1 MILDKVISDIHLL
14 KNQNLFDIDGL
25 QVFNNYD
32 LNDHQ
37 KHTQTIQLSI
47 SAPNSLGSFS
57 EDEYVNIYTN
67 QIKSEIAQCIYKKIH
82 SYIIDNAKVCFIDL
96 LDVSDNSGLVSI
108 PVQVIN
114 FQNGIYDIEYKCGK
128 LFNIIGSGRI
138 VSEYIVDS
146 SVFSHN
152 SLSNKI
158 QKSFVIQY
166 IGNYGNNIKIY
177 TDPFLGWKNEYIISF
192 REVMYNLGS
201 ISTRIIS
208 EATFQPKLV
217 IDLDLSFLVFDPLLI
232 YVIDNNTS
240 DAYNKYKSE
249 RRNKK
254 IDNILG
260 E

>member
-1 MILDKVISDIHLL
+1 MILDRIINDIALL
-14 KNQNLFDIDGL
+14 KNQNLFDIDSL

-32 LNDHQ
+32 LNDRQ
-37 KHTQTIQLSI
+37 KHIQNIQFTI

-57 EDEYVNIYTN
+57 EDDYFNIYIN

-82 SYIIDNAKVCFIDL
+82 SYIFDNAKVYFIDL
-96 LDVSDNSGLVSI
+96 LYGSDNSGLSM
-108 PVQVIN
+108 PDQVIN
-114 FQNGIYDIEYKCGK
+114 FQKGLYDIEYKCGK
-128 LFNIIGSGRI
+128 LSNIVGSGRI

-152 SLSNKI
+152 SLSNEIKS
-158 QKSFVIQY
+158 SFVIQY
-166 IGNYGNNIKIY
+166 IGDYVNIKIY
-177 TDPFLGWKNEYIISF
+177 TDPFLSWKNEYIISF
-192 REVMYNLGS
+192 KEVVYNLDN
-201 ISTRIIS
+201 IKTRIVNES
-208 EATFQPKLV
+208 TFQPKLI
-217 IDLDLSFLVFDPLLI
+217 IDFDLSFLVFDPLLI

-249 RRNKK
+249 RRNKN